1 MGTTKNKTSGK
12 TNGLKWPKYWSQ
24 CNARLKGNSA

>member
-12 TNGLKWPKYWSQ
+12 TNGL
-24 CNARLKGNSA
+24 NATAATLRPLPIGSSPRP